1 MAKRITTIVLTLAL
15 CLALVPAQSFAVS
28 APKQAVIKEAPVA
41 GEYAYNRGGLGL
53 IEEHDG
59 TRHLIDR
66 DGGIFRTGKAW
77 MDYVAGAESYVVDG
91 EGYFGYPNGE
101 TWFTFAELE
110 KNAAA
115 FVQEHNHL
123 SETPSVLVGI
133 TYPFSGPYATCSFD
147 AVVMDGDQPLKYSF
161 YALIDKSGLVHYA
174 TPLQSLTAGGGFP
187 ITWTLDRS
195 SEGLVLFT
203 EYYADREGTN
213 YLYETGYKDLDGNDV
228 LVFSNN
234 SGRDPDDP
242 AIAKDASD
250 VLYLD
255 NFQNGVAVIGNS
267 SQKCSLIDRSGKV
280 LLPFAHDSIY
290 NDCGAYPV
298 VYDEGKGW
306 GYIDTAGAVVIPQE
320 YDHAKGSW
328 DNLFTVMKNGKWG
341 VVDTDN
347 KPVVP
352 FEYDFMSSP
361 ETGVIY
367 ACKDGK
373 AYIITFEDVKTDDTL
388 TPWGT
393 KKVSAVFKDVPEGAW
408 YERFLQA
415 AYENGIVGGKGNGIY
430 DPQGNLKHGEIMVM
444 VTRLHEMATGEKFQ
458 PAPNPTDHWAR
469 AYCDYCKAEGIIDGR
484 FDNRLEDK
492 VTRAE
497 MAYYFA
503 NTLEDRYYSDD
514 VDVSLSD
521 IATEEYGAEILK
533 LAKSDVVTGYDVE
546 GQTAKEFRPAKL
558 VTRAE
563 AAVFVTNILGLI
575 GPTGGVY

>member
-1 MAKRITTIVLTLAL
+1 M
-15 CLALVPAQSFAVS
+15 
-28 APKQAVIKEAPVA
+28 
-41 GEYAYNRGGLGL
+41 
-53 IEEHDG
+53 
-59 TRHLIDR
+59 
-66 DGGIFRTGKAW
+66 
-77 MDYVAGAESYVVDG
+77 
-91 EGYFGYPNGE
+91 
-101 TWFTFAELE
+101 
-110 KNAAA
+110 
-115 FVQEHNHL
+115 
-123 SETPSVLVGI
+123 
-133 TYPFSGPYATCSFD
+133 
-147 AVVMDGDQPLKYSF
+147 
-161 YALIDKSGLVHYA
+161 
-174 TPLQSLTAGGGFP
+174 
-187 ITWTLDRS
+187 
-195 SEGLVLFT
+195 
-203 EYYADREGTN
+203 
-213 YLYETGYKDLDGNDV
+213 

-320 YDHAKGSW
+320 YDHAKGAW
-328 DNLFTVMKNGKWG
+328 DNVFTVMKNGKWG

-347 KPVVP
+347 KPIVP
-352 FEYDFMSSP
+352 FEYDFMSNP

-373 AYIITFEDVKTDDTL
+373 AYIITFEDVKADDTL

-393 KKVSAVFKDVPEGAW
+393 KNVSAVFKDVPEGAW
-408 YERFLQA
+408 YERYLQA

-484 FDNRLEDK
+484 FDNKLEDK

-503 NTLEDRYYSDD
+503 NALEDRYYGDD
-514 VDVSLSD
+514 ADVSLSD